1 MSGRAA
7 EAAPAEAPLMDQ
19 HHLFARMA
27 VIRRARL
34 VASALTLVLLTAC
47 GGGRNDVDEEG
58 WRTLF
63 NGSDLSGWDVVGD
76 ANWRVEERAARADR
90 STAASFLVSEDSFAD
105 FDLELEFWVDPA
117 ANSGVFLRCQD
128 AGTITDTSCY
138 EANIFD
144 TRPDQTYRT
153 GAIVNVAEPAE
164 FVYTGGQWNRLKITA
179 DGPRLQVTLNGRSMV
194 DTKDARFSRGPIALQ
209 YAAGQVMFRN
219 VRIRERT

>member
-1 MSGRAA
+1 
-7 EAAPAEAPLMDQ
+7 MDQ
-19 HHLFARMA
+19 HHACGRTS
-27 VIRRARL
+27 VIRRARF
-34 VASALTLVLLTAC
+34 VASALPLVLLVAC
-47 GGGRNDVDEEG
+47 GGGGSDTDPEG
-58 WRTLF
+58 WRTLLD
-63 NGSDLSGWDVVGD
+63 GSDLSGWNVVGD
-76 ANWRVEERAARADR
+76 ANWRVESRAARADKA
-90 STAASFLVSEDSFAD
+90 TAASFLVSEDSFAD
-105 FDLELEFWVDPA
+105 FDLELEFWVDPE

-164 FVYTGGQWNRLKITA
+164 FVYTGGQWNRLRIRA
-179 DGPRLQVTLNGRSMV
+179 DGSRLQVTLNGRSMV
-194 DTKDARFSRGPIALQ
+194 DTKDSRFSRGPIALQ

>member
-1 MSGRAA
+1 
-7 EAAPAEAPLMDQ
+7 MDQ
-19 HHLFARMA
+19 HHAFARRP
-27 VIRRARL
+27 VVRRARL
-34 VASALTLVLLTAC
+34 AAGALSLVFLAAC
-47 GGGRNDVDEEG
+47 GGAPEVDEEG
-58 WRTLF
+58 WRTLL

-105 FDLELEFWVDPA
+105 FDLELEFWVDPE

-128 AGTITDTSCY
+128 AGTIADTSCY

-153 GAIVNVAEPAE
+153 GSIVNVAEPAE
-164 FVYTGGQWNRLKITA
+164 FVYTGGQWNRLQITA
-179 DGPRLQVTLNGRSMV
+179 DGTRLRVTLNGRTTV
-194 DTKDARFSRGPIALQ
+194 DTEDSRFTSGPIALQ
-209 YAAGQVMFRN
+209 YAAGTVIFRN

>member
-1 MSGRAA
+1 MDHHHAFARTSVIGRA
-7 EAAPAEAPLMDQ
+7 P
-19 HHLFARMA
+19 
-27 VIRRARL
+27 L

-47 GGGRNDVDEEG
+47 GGGGNDVDEEG

-63 NGSDLSGWDVVGD
+63 NGSDLSGWAVVGD

-90 STAASFLVSEDSFAD
+90 STAASFLVSKDSFAD
-105 FDLELEFWVDPA
+105 FDLELEFWVDPET
-117 ANSGVFLRCQD
+117 NSGVFLRCQD

-179 DGPRLQVTLNGRSMV
+179 DGSRLQVTLNGRSMV
-194 DTKDARFSRGPIALQ
+194 DTKDSRLSRGPIALQ

-219 VRIRERT
+219 LRIRERT

>member
-1 MSGRAA
+1 
-7 EAAPAEAPLMDQ
+7 MDQ
-19 HHLFARMA
+19 HHASA
-27 VIRRARL
+27 CPSVIRRARL

-47 GGGRNDVDEEG
+47 GGGREVDEEG
-58 WRTLF
+58 WRLLF

-76 ANWRVEERAARADR
+76 ANWRVDARAARADR

-105 FDLELEFWVDPA
+105 FDLELEFWVDA
-117 ANSGVFLRCQD
+117 EANSGVFLRCQD

-164 FVYTGGQWNRLKITA
+164 FVYTGGQWNRLTIAA
-179 DGPRLQVTLNGRSMV
+179 DGPRLRVTLNGRSMV
-194 DTKDARFSRGPIALQ
+194 DTEDSRFSSGPIALQ